1 LELQQLICDVPK
13 ANVSEIRDHIKAFV
27 QYVGRL
33 KGNENSE
40 AQVFCER
47 LFRAFGHEGY
57 LEAGAILEY
66 RVKRQGRAT
75 AFADLLW
82 RPRLLIEMKS
92 RGQKLQKHYQ
102 QAFDYWLNAVPDR
115 PRYVVLCNFDEFWIY
130 DFNVQLHEPMDRV
143 RLDQLVDRYEAFNF
157 LFPEE
162 KKPLFNNDRV
172 AVTRIAADKVAQ
184 VFNSLIKRGENRD
197 SAQRFVLQCVVAM
210 FSEDFDLLP
219 KGLFSELLNDCMSGE
234 SSYDLLGSLFRQM
247 DSERAARGGRFKDVD
262 YFNGGLF
269 ATVDPIELQS
279 DELRLL
285 KEAAAENWGQVA
297 PPIFGTLFQSSMDKG
312 KRHAFGAH
320 FTSEADIQKVIRPTI
335 VRPWRERIEK
345 ATTLKELRDLADALL
360 AFRVL
365 DPACGSGNFLYI
377 AYRELLNLEMEILT
391 KIHDH
396 FGDRARRAVG
406 TASLVSTRQFFGI
419 DKDSFAVELAKVTL
433 MLAKRVA
440 LEETHESWFA
450 ENNELPFEFEKP
462 LPLDNL
468 DANIICDDALLATWP
483 TADVII
489 GNPPYQSKNKMQKE
503 FGPAYVNRIRQRYPE
518 VPGHADFCVYWFR
531 RAHDELSPNARAGLV
546 GTNTIRQNYSREGGL
561 DHIVDTGGTIT
572 EAVSSQAW
580 SGDAAVHVSIVNW
593 IKGEEVG
600 IKKLFRQEGNDP
612 ESPWQVDEVERIGAA
627 LSGKFDVTK
636 AAELEVNKES
646 DTCDQGQTPGHMAFL
661 LTPEE
666 ARTMIASD
674 PRNAEVIKPYI
685 IGDDILSERP
695 PQATRY
701 VIDFAPR
708 DLHTS
713 QTFIKPFRRI
723 RDLVLTD
730 RENKLQ
736 EEVDRNKEVLDFDTD
751 ADVNKHHKGFL
762 DRWWKLSYSRQD
774 LLRKL
779 SRLSRYVC
787 CSRVTKRPVF
797 VFVSTEINPSDATTV
812 FTFDDDYSF
821 GILQSGI
828 HWLWFVERCSTLTE
842 RPRYT
847 SNTVYD
853 SFPWPQSP
861 TLAQVRAVAGASK
874 SLRQLRADLMGRHGY
889 TLRDLYRTLELP
901 GDNPL
906 KDAHASLDAA
916 VRKTYGMSPKAN
928 VLEFLFLLNQSV
940 AQREASMRTVTAPGL
955 PQIVKDRTEFVSDD
969 CIEQHP
975 L

>member
-1 LELQQLICDVPK
+1 
-13 ANVSEIRDHIKAFV
+13 
-27 QYVGRL
+27 
-33 KGNENSE
+33 
-40 AQVFCER
+40 
-47 LFRAFGHEGY
+47 
-57 LEAGAILEY
+57 
-66 RVKRQGRAT
+66 
-75 AFADLLW
+75 
-82 RPRLLIEMKS
+82 
-92 RGQKLQKHYQ
+92 
-102 QAFDYWLNAVPDR
+102 
-115 PRYVVLCNFDEFWIY
+115 
-130 DFNVQLHEPMDRV
+130 
-143 RLDQLVDRYEAFNF
+143 
-157 LFPEE
+157 
-162 KKPLFNNDRV
+162 
-172 AVTRIAADKVAQ
+172 
-184 VFNSLIKRGENRD
+184 
-197 SAQRFVLQCVVAM
+197 
-210 FSEDFDLLP
+210 
-219 KGLFSELLNDCMSGE
+219 
-234 SSYDLLGSLFRQM
+234 
-247 DSERAARGGRFKDVD
+247 
-262 YFNGGLF
+262 
-269 ATVDPIELQS
+269 
-279 DELRLL
+279 
-285 KEAAAENWGQVA
+285 
-297 PPIFGTLFQSSMDKG
+297 
-312 KRHAFGAH
+312 
-320 FTSEADIQKVIRPTI
+320 
-335 VRPWRERIEK
+335 
-345 ATTLKELRDLADALL
+345 
-360 AFRVL
+360 
-365 DPACGSGNFLYI
+365 
-377 AYRELLNLEMEILT
+377 
-391 KIHDH
+391 
-396 FGDRARRAVG
+396 
-406 TASLVSTRQFFGI
+406 
-419 DKDSFAVELAKVTL
+419 
-433 MLAKRVA
+433 
-440 LEETHESWFA
+440 
-450 ENNELPFEFEKP
+450 
-462 LPLDNL
+462 
-468 DANIICDDALLATWP
+468 
-483 TADVII
+483 
-489 GNPPYQSKNKMQKE
+489 
-503 FGPAYVNRIRQRYPE
+503 
-518 VPGHADFCVYWFR
+518 
-531 RAHDELSPNARAGLV
+531 
-546 GTNTIRQNYSREGGL
+546 
-561 DHIVDTGGTIT
+561 
-572 EAVSSQAW
+572 
-580 SGDAAVHVSIVNW
+580 
-593 IKGEEVG
+593 
-600 IKKLFRQEGNDP
+600 
-612 ESPWQVDEVERIGAA
+612 
-627 LSGKFDVTK
+627 
-636 AAELEVNKES
+636 
-646 DTCDQGQTPGHMAFL
+646 
-661 LTPEE
+661 
-666 ARTMIASD
+666 MIASD